1 MLLAVSNRTRR
12 PGSTLLECAL
22 VYPAVFFF
30 LLALLLGGLRLF
42 RYEAMASLAR
52 ETARYACVR
61 GSGYQKGTGTA
72 SPTQSQI
79 QTNIVQAMGV
89 GLQTANLTTQ
99 VWWIDMNTGTV
110 SSWDSSS
117 KAPTTNNSSG
127 QPIAAHVRVTVSYQW
142 SPEVYLVG
150 PLTLTSTC
158 EIPMCN

>member
-1 MLLAVSNRTRR
+1 MLLATTRSRR

-30 LLALLLGGLRLF
+30 VLALLVGGLGIF
-42 RYEAMASLAR
+42 RYQEMACLAR
-52 ETARYACVR
+52 EAARYACVR
-61 GSGYQKGTGTA
+61 GSGYQKDTGNA

-79 QTNIVQAMGV
+79 QTNVVQAMQV
-89 GLQTANLTTQ
+89 ALQNTYLTTQ
-99 VWWIDMNTGTV
+99 VYWIDMNTGTV

-142 SPEVYLVG
+142 YPEVYLTG